1 MDKKTPE
8 YLAVQNEFKEKLE
21 NAIASLAEKQR
32 VVFLMNRIDKKKFNE
47 IAEELEFSAK
57 TDEKR
62 MSAALKALKENVQKF
77 KKFKI

>member
-1 MDKKTPE
+1 
-8 YLAVQNEFKEKLE
+8 
-21 NAIASLAEKQR
+21 
-32 VVFLMNRIDKKKFNE
+32 MNRIDKKKFNE